1 MIYQSNNPV
10 LNCELKFAK
19 NDKGEF
25 EGYGSTFN
33 GVDGRGDTILKGTY
47 EESISRIMP
56 KMFVN
61 HMHKDVPIGDWLV
74 AEEDSTGLFLAGK
87 IDLNHKDGP
96 TVYSAMKR
104 KAMEGLSIGAPMS
117 SVVFEKNKDG
127 GRTISKM
134 NLVETSIVTFP
145 MDANSQIMTVKQS
158 EIEDLKSL
166 KDFELFLRDSGV
178 FSKST
183 ATAYVS
189 QIMKLKRSDSVVDDE
204 IAELKARIIRE
215 NTQRLIDAI
224 NK

>member
-1 MIYQSNNPV
+1 MIYQSNNPT

-33 GVDGRGDTILKGTY
+33 NVDGKGDTILKGTY
-47 EESISRIMP
+47 DESISKAMP

-61 HMHKDVPIGDWLV
+61 HKHGDVPIGDWLV

-127 GRTISKM
+127 GRIISKM
-134 NLVETSIVTFP
+134 NLMETSVVTFP
-145 MDANSQIMTVKQS
+145 MDTHSQIMAVKS
-158 EIEDLKSL
+158 EIEELKTF
-166 KDFELFLRDSGV
+166 KDFEMFLRDSGT
-178 FSKST
+178 FSKSA
-183 ATAYVS
+183 ATAFVS
-189 QIMKLKRSDSVVDDE
+189 RINKLKQSDSVADDE
-204 IAELKARIIRE
+204 IAELKARVIRE